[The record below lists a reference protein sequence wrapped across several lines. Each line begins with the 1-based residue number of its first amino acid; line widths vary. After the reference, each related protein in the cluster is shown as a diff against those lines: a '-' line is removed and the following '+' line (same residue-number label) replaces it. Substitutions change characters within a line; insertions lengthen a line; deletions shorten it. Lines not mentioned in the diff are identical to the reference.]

1 MEEKDSY
8 LTNVI
13 IKLFVIILASFLFVN
28 LFNKEN
34 KKEENENL
42 FSYDTRFV
50 TVEEDGTH
58 KIIVDTETNVL
69 YLECETSSN
78 RYGITV
84 LLNSD
89 GTPMLLNENKG
100 EE

>member
-1 MEEKDSY
+1 MKEKDNY

-13 IKLFVIILASFLFVN
+13 IKLSVIILASFLIFVI
-28 LFNKEN
+28 LSNKE
-34 KKEENENL
+34 KKEIEENS
-42 FSYDTRFV
+42 FSYDTRFA

-58 KIIVDTETNVL
+58 RIIVDKETNVL

>member
-13 IKLFVIILASFLFVN
+13 IKLFVIILVSFLFVN

-34 KKEENENL
+34 KKEENENS
-42 FSYDTRFV
+42 FSYDARFV

-58 KIIVDTETNVL
+58 KIIVDTKTDVL
-69 YLECETSSN
+69 YLEYETTGN
-78 RYGITV
+78 KYGITA

-89 GTPMLLNENKG
+89 GTPMLLNENK
-100 EE
+100 ERE

>member
-1 MEEKDSY
+1 MEQKDNY
-8 LTNVI
+8 LTNLI
-13 IKLFVIILASFLFVN
+13 IKLIVLILAVSLIFVA
-28 LFNKEN
+28 LSRKEKN
-34 KKEENENL
+34 NENESS

-50 TVEEDGTH
+50 TVEEDNSH
-58 KIIVDTETNVL
+58 RMIVDKETNVL

-89 GTPMLLNENKG
+89 GTPMLWNENKG

>member
-34 KKEENENL
+34 KKEENENS

-58 KIIVDTETNVL
+58 KIIVDKETNVL